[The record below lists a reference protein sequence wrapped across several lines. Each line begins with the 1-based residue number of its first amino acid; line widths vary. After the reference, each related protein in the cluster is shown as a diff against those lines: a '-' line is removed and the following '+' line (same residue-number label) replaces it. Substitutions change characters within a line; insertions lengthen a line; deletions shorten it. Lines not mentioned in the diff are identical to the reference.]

1 MTDTRTPAPDDALG
15 RPDRGLKTAA
25 LHAVDRALLSV
36 PIKSGHRGT
45 GYTH

>member
-15 RPDRGLKTAA
+15 RPDRGLKAA